1 MTDRFQAYI
10 DNNNCLYV
18 TTLEGNQ
25 FNRTITSF
33 TDNPKDLSSELVK
46 GIICW
51 SVQLQV
57 NNHHA
62 LIHLHGSLHNPASIQ
77 ETNDKSNW
85 RSRSNNTHSEAAI
98 EDQ

>member
-10 DNNNCLYV
+10 DNNNCLYI

-33 TDNPKDLSSELVK
+33 TDNPKNLSSELVK

-51 SVQLQV
+51 SVQL
-57 NNHHA
+57 HA
-62 LIHLHGSLHNPASIQ
+62 ASIQ